1 MAKRLT
7 NLRLNELSLVDE
19 GANEGADIVV
29 IKRKD
34 ADIDP
39 KTGKPKVKPG
49 STLGTPSSPNVIT
62 GDPATSA
69 PNAGANPAA
78 DAGAAVA
85 KARLAML
92 QHLPD
97 FADQL
102 IAKALA
108 ASPAADQHA
117 AALAAASITEIF
129 MDLAQLSAA
138 LEKAEADNAV
148 LKARAE
154 KAEAENTVHVATIA
168 KQKGDLETIQKG
180 RGLTAE
186 QEDEEFLKGLPA
198 GARDRILADRAAT
211 KHALEQVEKMRETTD
226 RTEAIAKARELGAP
240 EPEKSGP
247 LLMRVAKGKT
257 TAEDAT
263 ELETI
268 LKAAGAQAAAGG
280 LFASNGVSTAA
291 AANVGDPEAAL
302 SAAADEIAKTEGI
315 SKAKAYE
322 KAMAQNPGLYN
333 DYIAK
338 RR

>member
-1 MAKRLT
+1 MPKRLT

-29 IKRKD
+29 IKRKTEPD
-34 ADIDP
+34 DIDP
-39 KTGKPKVKPG
+39 KTGKPKAKPG

-62 GDPATSA
+62 GDPATST
-69 PNAGANPAA
+69 PNAGA
-78 DAGAAVA
+78 DTGASVA

-168 KQKGDLETIQKG
+168 KQKTELETVQKS
-180 RGLTAE
+180 RGQTPE

-240 EPEKSGP
+240 DPEKSGP

-257 TAEDAT
+257 TAEDAV

-280 LFASNGVSTAA
+280 LFSVKGVHTAD

-302 SAAADEIAKTEGI
+302 NAAADEIAKTEGI

-322 KAMAQNPGLYN
+322 KAMDQNPDLYN
-333 DYIAK
+333 AYIAK